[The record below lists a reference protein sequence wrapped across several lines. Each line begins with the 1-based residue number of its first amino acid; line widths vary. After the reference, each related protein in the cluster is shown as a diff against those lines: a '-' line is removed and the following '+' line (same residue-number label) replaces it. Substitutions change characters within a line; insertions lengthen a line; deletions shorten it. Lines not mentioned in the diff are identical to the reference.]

1 MRISR
6 FDDAGTPRPCVLY
19 DEYVLDLRAAEGN
32 PTVLQAATDRELRN
46 RLERLV
52 RGRPPQQFL
61 RRVDNARLLAP
72 IEPARVWLAGGAS
85 GDLRPAHVIHPGGGL
100 PAGNWFTGVA
110 AIVGEDLDASK
121 VPEDWMPL
129 LAGWT
134 TFHAVDDHVAL
145 GPWLCDWDEISEV
158 RSLAFSAFVDD
169 LSRIR
174 PAKALMDWH
183 AALAAAHAEQ
193 PLRAGD
199 LICLSAPGA
208 ETSGHV
214 RSALVHNGAVLCRL
228 EAVLA

>member
-6 FDDAGTPRPCVLY
+6 FDDAGTARPCVLY
-19 DEYVLDLRAAEGN
+19 DEYVLDLRAADGEH
-32 PTVLQAATDRELRN
+32 TVLEAATDQALRA

-61 RRVDNARLLAP
+61 RRIENARLLAP
-72 IEPARVWLAGGAS
+72 LEPMRVWLAGGAS
-85 GDLRPAHVIHPGGGL
+85 GDLRPAHVVHPGGGL
-100 PAGNWFTGVA
+100 PGGDWFTGVA
-110 AIVGEDLDASK
+110 AVVGEDLNAAK

-134 TFHAVDDHVAL
+134 TFHAVADHVAL
-145 GPWLCDWDEISEV
+145 GPWLCDWDEISDV

-169 LSRIR
+169 LSRIK

-183 AALAAAHAEQ
+183 AALTAAHAAQ

-199 LICLSAPGA
+199 LVCLSAPAAATTG
-208 ETSGHV
+208 SV